1 MVLDAGC
8 GHSASI
14 EMDNFVGLDIDRNN
28 IAKIRRKKLGDFIVA
43 DLAFI
48 PCKSD
53 CFDVIIS
60 QDVLEH
66 VKNKK
71 LAFTEIARVAKSK
84 ARFVGCTTNLMNPF
98 MLLDSSSSH
107 FSRFLKRIVGEGHY
121 ERHSRL
127 TPSKLNRMLRKTNFV
142 AVDLYFL
149 AYPNL
154 QPWLYEYGNKKPTW
168 YANLWVIFTKLTRHI
183 LVLREIMLFEAVKK

>member
-14 EMDNFVGLDIDRNN
+14 EIENFVGLDIDRNN
-28 IAKIRRKKLGDFIVA
+28 IAKIRRKKHGNFVVA

-48 PCKSD
+48 PFKSS

-71 LAFTEIARVAKSK
+71 FAIAEIARVAKSK
-84 ARFVGCTTNLMNPF
+84 AHFLGCTTNLMNPF
-98 MLLDSSSSH
+98 MLLDSSSSY
-107 FSRFLKRIVGEGHY
+107 FSRFLKKIVGKGHY

-127 TPSKLNRMLRKTNFV
+127 TPSKLSSMLRKTNFV
-142 AVDLYFL
+142 AVNLYFL

-183 LVLREIMLFEAVKK
+183 QVLREIMLFEAVRE

>member
-14 EMDNFVGLDIDRNN
+14 EIEDFVGLDIDRNN
-28 IAKIRRKKLGDFIVA
+28 IAKIRRKKRGDFVVA

-48 PCKSD
+48 PFKSS

-71 LAFTEIARVAKSK
+71 LTFIEIARVAKPK
-84 ARFVGCTTNLMNPF
+84 AHFLGCTTNLMNPF
-98 MLLDSSSSH
+98 MLLDSSSSY
-107 FSRFLKRIVGEGHY
+107 FSRFLKKIVGEEHY

-127 TPSKLNRMLRKTNFV
+127 TPSKLSSLLRETNFV
-142 AVDLYFL
+142 DVDLYFL
-149 AYPNL
+149 AYPHI
-154 QPWLYEYGNKKPTW
+154 QAWHYEYWNKKPTW

-183 LVLREIMLFEAVKK
+183 QVLREVMLFEAAKK